1 MRALT
6 TTSSVLRVVCDTDA
20 DLDCLVS
27 SVDLTLS
34 TGDVD
39 AYDVGWF
46 TDDLIPPTASAPPV
60 TPRTPRKW
68 AIGSLRI
75 LATGRVR

>member
-6 TTSSVLRVVCDTDA
+6 TTSSVLRVVCDTNA
-20 DLDCLVS
+20 DLDCHAS

-34 TGDVD
+34 TG
-39 AYDVGWF
+39 DVGWF
-46 TDDLIPPTASAPPV
+46 TDDLIPPTASAPPT

-68 AIGSLRI
+68 AIGSMRFT
-75 LATGRVR
+75 TGRRV

>member
-6 TTSSVLRVVCDTDA
+6 TT
-20 DLDCLVS
+20 
-27 SVDLTLS
+27 
-34 TGDVD
+34 
-39 AYDVGWF
+39 YDVGWF

-68 AIGSLRI
+68 AIGSMRLI
-75 LATGRVR
+75 TGRRV

>member
-20 DLDCLVS
+20 DLDCHAS

-34 TGDVD
+34 TGDV
-39 AYDVGWF
+39 AEVIS
-46 TDDLIPPTASAPPV
+46 TSTVITTAG
-60 TPRTPRKW
+60 KW
-68 AIGSLRI
+68 AIGSMRLI
-75 LATGRVR
+75 TGRRV